1 MQRVLHWLL
10 AGGIE
15 VEGLAVV
22 KYKKLMLTLSFVAVF
37 AVSLECG
44 SCAYEDGFDEGAFE
58 LLEADVKSGWKCEL
72 RDGSW
77 FKFGV
82 HKYGK
87 APCAGMLYLVRSD
100 GRRFKALC
108 GLVKPH
114 SLCERAIMYT
124 TCHEYDSLS
133 NVDFDACVYQLLCA
147 TQIEE
152 K

>member
-1 MQRVLHWLL
+1 MNF
-10 AGGIE
+10 
-15 VEGLAVV
+15 
-22 KYKKLMLTLSFVAVF
+22 KKLTLVLSLFAVF

-44 SCAYEDGFDEGAFE
+44 SCAYENGFDEGAFE
-58 LLEADVKSGWKCEL
+58 LLETDVKSGWKCEL

-82 HKYGK
+82 RKRGR
-87 APCAGMLYLVRSD
+87 ASCEGILYLVRSD

-114 SLCERAIMYT
+114 SLCERTIMDT
-124 TCHEYDSLS
+124 TCHEYDSLA